1 MYLIRSR
8 LNEGFVEEDFFK
20 VIDIK
25 SKQWLNTNM
34 EKFLR
39 PETLFSNKFEG
50 YLNEEYIQ
58 KDNLDNIEKSILGS
72 LIVDNSLGYKL
83 DELSENY
90 PPFIT
95 IPTE

>member
-1 MYLIRSR
+1 MSLIRAR

-20 VIDIK
+20 VIDTK
-25 SKQWLNTNM
+25 CKQWLNTNM

-58 KDNLDNIEKSILGS
+58 KDNLDNIEPWS
-72 LIVDNSLGYKL
+72 V
-83 DELSENY
+83 EFE
-90 PPFIT
+90 F
-95 IPTE
+95 